1 MAKAELGED
10 EGRLAADIATLRW
23 EIKND
28 LFQVHK
34 KIIVQGLGEEKSPPA
49 EDPNRW
55 CILDTLPK
63 VLSTMWTLCMREPH
77 WGDLLLQFMLIK
89 HCLIFWSCVYAQSP
103 LRGCKFSL
111 ERSKEKLDFHFTV
124 EALGKQGFVEIFQTK
139 TRCEEIFLHGLI
151 SGTQDRLGKNALQND

>member
-1 MAKAELGED
+1 MKTLPIGWQRLNLGKMR
-10 EGRLAADIATLRW
+10 GASQLILQRFGGKSRMIYFKFT
-23 EIKND
+23 
-28 LFQVHK
+28 K
-34 KIIVQGLGEEKSPPA
+34 KIVQGLGEEKSPPA

-63 VLSTMWTLCMREPH
+63 VLSTMCTLCMREP
-77 WGDLLLQFMLIK
+77 LLQFMLIK

-124 EALGKQGFVEIFQTK
+124 GKLTNRDLLRFFKQKPGARKPSLMVWSVGPK
-139 TRCEEIFLHGLI
+139 TG
-151 SGTQDRLGKNALQND
+151 